1 MRKMLFTG
9 FALLKSPFQKFKIKQ
24 LNQFYSKIPNEL

>member
-9 FALLKSPFQKFKIKQ
+9 FALLKSPLQKFEIHQ